1 MNRQDSP
8 KKSQQPLFPPVTSV
22 IQAIEIIED
31 DCESASKVQ
40 AFQYLIDTGHVWTLQ
55 GWYGRTAMGLIN
67 LGICKRA
74 SNS

>member
-8 KKSQQPLFPPVTSV
+8 KKPQQPLFPPVTSV
-22 IQAIEIIED
+22 IQAIEIIEG
-31 DCESASKVQ
+31 DCESASYAQ
-40 AFQYLIDTGHVWTLQ
+40 AFQYLIDTGHVWIMQ
-55 GWYGRTAMGLIN
+55 GWYQRTAMGLIN